1 MILHGGSYGGRQYL
15 SAASVACMTSNQIGN
30 FPIGPD
36 QNYGYGFG
44 WIIHRVHPAGDP
56 TGPGTFGAGG
66 AYNTQMGIDPAHNL
80 ISVLLVQQAGFPESI
95 RGLLRTTFTKA
106 AEDVFGHQPME

>member
-1 MILHGGSYGGRQYL
+1 
-15 SAASVACMTSNQIGN
+15 MTSNQIGN

-95 RGLLRTTFTKA
+95 RGLLRTTFTTA
-106 AEDVFGHQPME
+106 AEEVFGHQPME